1 LATQIVYGGCD
12 FETAEYYSKASGT
25 TTADANPDPV
35 KANFRQRPLLTA
47 DEVITPLDG
56 NCTLFARYVDAAYAT
71 QIVLTAQLTRLYER
85 VDWKR
90 RITVAKDN
98 EPMILTRT
106 RPSQPISTTSTDAP
120 ATGNGVPDPPAAPQP
135 SAANGA
141 RDPEA
146 TNQVQADEIL
156 TAKVDQVMDKA
167 VSRKFSAS
175 RYKNATRATQGRK

>member
-47 DEVITPLDG
+47 DEVIT
-56 NCTLFARYVDAAYAT
+56 FARYVDSAYAT

-85 VDWKR
+85 VDWKQ
-90 RITVAKDN
+90 RIAAAKDS

-106 RPSQPISTTSTDAP
+106 RPSQPMSTAP
-120 ATGNGVPDPPAAPQP
+120 DNDVPDQPAAPQP
-135 SAANGA
+135 SAANGT
-141 RDPEA
+141 RDIQA
-146 TNQVQADEIL
+146 HNQPQADETL
-156 TAKVDQVMDKA
+156 TA
-167 VSRKFSAS
+167 
-175 RYKNATRATQGRK
+175 